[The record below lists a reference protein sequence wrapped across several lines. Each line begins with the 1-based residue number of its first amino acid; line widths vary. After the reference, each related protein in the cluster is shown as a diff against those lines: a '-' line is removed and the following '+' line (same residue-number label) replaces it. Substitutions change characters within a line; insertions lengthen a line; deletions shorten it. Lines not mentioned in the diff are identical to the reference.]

1 MRQPYSNCKF
11 STGFVEGDL
20 VDDLYFKI
28 EKKGKVATQMIMRPD
43 EMAAIA
49 WVASGVLWAYEIDRV
64 EIKHNEPRRTLNKTY
79 SRFTR
84 TTNSP
89 TGMETAPFPSRI
101 SRNPSGLPMIC
112 HPSWFMPKSKNLFK
126 N

>member
-43 EMAAIA
+43 ELAAIA

-64 EIKHNEPRRTLNKTY
+64 EIKHNEP
-79 SRFTR
+79 
-84 TTNSP
+84 
-89 TGMETAPFPSRI
+89 
-101 SRNPSGLPMIC
+101 
-112 HPSWFMPKSKNLFK
+112 
-126 N
+126 